1 MGIWKYR
8 LGNLF
13 KKKKKKVI
21 LEQIIPA
28 GRVGRCCGV
37 WRHESRPPAR
47 PSELVR
53 SLVLYVAIVVVVES
67 HFWLVMMKIGHHHRW
82 LNGMKRT
89 RTSCRRYPYDNGFAP
104 SNDDV
109 WHRIHEKRRTNN
121 VVQPVSGNCVRE
133 RGFRVNVHSTKG
145 HTEFRIFVLFVFAHL
160 ILIAPH
166 THTILSH
173 FALLAT
179 IQWEKHDYTHW
190 ENVGRD
196 DCNTPVSVSTLRS
209 EQLAGGNEKLRA
221 GG

>member
-67 HFWLVMMKIGHHHRW
+67 HF
-82 LNGMKRT
+82 
-89 RTSCRRYPYDNGFAP
+89 
-104 SNDDV
+104 
-109 WHRIHEKRRTNN
+109 
-121 VVQPVSGNCVRE
+121 
-133 RGFRVNVHSTKG
+133 
-145 HTEFRIFVLFVFAHL
+145 
-160 ILIAPH
+160 
-166 THTILSH
+166 
-173 FALLAT
+173 
-179 IQWEKHDYTHW
+179 
-190 ENVGRD
+190 
-196 DCNTPVSVSTLRS
+196 
-209 EQLAGGNEKLRA
+209 
-221 GG
+221 